1 MTRFVDYYSLFWGPG
16 VISTINEPLS
26 AFTCR
31 SSLILGLS
39 DSGLFHGLLLTVLGS
54 QNAFHGCRIP
64 RCDMC
69 WSSTL
74 VVWVG
79 SGPFL
84 GLYLVLGSRSDFHDC
99 RTSGCV
105 YMWSSTL
112 SITANSGLFRALL
125 LTVLGPRAISTID
138 DPRSAFTC
146 PSSTL
151 IVLANSDPF
160 RGLLLTVL
168 GFEAISIVVEPE
180 GALTCRSSTL
190 VVLADSGLF
199 RGLTHCF
206 GVPE

>member
-1 MTRFVDYYSLFWGPG
+1 MSP
-16 VISTINEPLS
+16 STV
-26 AFTCR
+26 A
-31 SSLILGLS
+31 ILA
-39 DSGLFHGLLLTVLGS
+39 D
-54 QNAFHGCRIP
+54 
-64 RCDMC
+64 
-69 WSSTL
+69 
-74 VVWVG
+74 

-112 SITANSGLFRALL
+112 SITANSGPFRTLL

-151 IVLANSDPF
+151 IVLANSDSF

-168 GFEAISIVVEPE
+168 GSRSDFHSRSTPRCDYVSVVN
-180 GALTCRSSTL
+180 TRSFARFWRVSWTI
-190 VVLADSGLF
+190 
-199 RGLTHCF
+199 THYL